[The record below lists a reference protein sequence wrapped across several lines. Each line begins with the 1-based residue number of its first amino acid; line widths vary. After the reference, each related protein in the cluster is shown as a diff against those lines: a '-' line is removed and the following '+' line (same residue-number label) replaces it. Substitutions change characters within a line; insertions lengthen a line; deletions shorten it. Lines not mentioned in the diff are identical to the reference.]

1 MSFASRLS
9 SALRSISRSP
19 AVRRSIR
26 GLGRAAVRAA
36 TEQRRG
42 QSHDGGAARTA
53 GEPAP
58 RPQMRGGA
66 GEGAHSLADR
76 TGGTA
81 LAFDYAPRRDDHP
94 DPGEVVWAWVPY
106 EEDLSQ
112 GKDRPVLV
120 IAEEQASAGG
130 SDGSGE
136 VLIALMLTSR
146 DRADEGAVTT
156 DEHGSTWVDPP
167 RCGPTVCC
175 GCPPPPCAAREAGWT
190 ANATIG
196 SPQRCAPCTAG
207 ADLAGR
213 SRDTPHTGGVRGG
226 PLW

>member
-42 QSHDGGAARTA
+42 QSHDDGAARTV

-156 DEHGSTWVDPP
+156 DEHGSTWVD
-167 RCGPTVCC
+167 
-175 GCPPPPCAAREAGWT
+175 
-190 ANATIG
+190 IG
-196 SPQRCAPCTAG
+196 SGDWDAQGRPSEVR
-207 ADLAGR
+207 ADRLLRLSPAAVRREGGR
-213 SRDTPHTGGVRGG
+213 LDRERYDRVSAAVRTVHGWG
-226 PLW
+226 